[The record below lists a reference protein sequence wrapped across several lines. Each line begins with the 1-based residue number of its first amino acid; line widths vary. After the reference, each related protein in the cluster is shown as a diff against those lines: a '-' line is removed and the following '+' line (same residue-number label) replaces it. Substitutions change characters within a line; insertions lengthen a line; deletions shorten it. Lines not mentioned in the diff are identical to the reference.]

1 MIPWSH
7 EREHYYEGLKTALDE
22 KYTEPKPTW
31 KPLEQKSAS
40 GQLINDCVI
49 SLLCLSASLKNQE
62 PVLEVD
68 PSFAP
73 VSRTQIILEL
83 LGELNGAPDVYRTLK
98 EIFLICFK
106 F

>member
-1 MIPWSH
+1 V
-7 EREHYYEGLKTALDE
+7 DE

-40 GQLINDCVI
+40 GQLINDCVVI

-73 VSRTQIILEL
+73 ASRTQIILEL
-83 LGELNGAPDVYRTLK
+83 LGETERGSRRLQNIKGNIPHML
-98 EIFLICFK
+98 
-106 F
+106 